1 MYIGAD
7 DLTAAM
13 GKMELVQLT
22 NDNAQGRNPTLR
34 SLSRQCVMPVI
45 WWTDT

>member
-13 GKMELVQLT
+13 GKTELVQLT
-22 NDNAQGRNPTLR
+22 NDNARGRNRR
-34 SLSRQCVMPVI
+34 SGH
-45 WWTDT
+45 